1 MLKSTKLTRNLAKLM
16 LCAVFFTLTS
26 CIDEKITGYLVA
38 KEYTPERMC
47 CDGTETIC
55 YAGFTPVSR
64 TVFVPHTHHHTHH
77 HHSKRSAEYYWFIA
91 NKKEVIKKRVSPKL
105 FYSKKLGT
113 KVTMK
118 R

>member
-1 MLKSTKLTRNLAKLM
+1 MFTNKNLFSNACKLV

-26 CIDEKITGYLVA
+26 CIDESEKITGYLVA

-47 CDGTETIC
+47 CDGTKTIC

-64 TVFVPHTHHHTHH
+64 PVVVPHTHHH
-77 HHSKRSAEYYWFIA
+77 SKISAEYYWFIA
-91 NKKEVIKKRVSPKL
+91 NKNEVVKKRVSSNL

-118 R
+118 RY

>member
-1 MLKSTKLTRNLAKLM
+1 MITSTKLTRNLAKLM

-26 CIDEKITGYLVA
+26 CIDESEKITGYLVA

-47 CDGTETIC
+47 CDDTKTIC

-64 TVFVPHTHHHTHH
+64 PVVVPHTHHH
-77 HHSKRSAEYYWFIA
+77 SKRSDEYYWFIA
-91 NKKEVIKKRVSPKL
+91 NKNEVIKKRVSPKL

-118 R
+118 RY